1 MVKQIQ
7 LVGYDVAEYFL
18 RRYLPPGA
26 NEVNQVSLLPVD
38 GIREAVT
45 VVINGQD
52 GRPVLAERA
61 DVVGRIF
68 AGRNRF
74 QTEDSKIGR
83 QPVCVQCF
91 GLLRNCLFHKALV
104 KRE

>member
-26 NEVNQVSLLPVD
+26 NEVNQVSLLPVG
-38 GIREAVT
+38 GIREAVAL
-45 VVINGQD
+45 VINGQN

-68 AGRNRF
+68 ANGNRL
-74 QTEDSKIGR
+74 QPKDGKIGR

-91 GLLRNCLFHKALV
+91 NP
-104 KRE
+104 